1 MMGLLILRRGCSRR
15 VMSCS
20 HCFSEGFS
28 CNKKNTVYHMSSNRS
43 QCYFT
48 ARPVS
53 HSDGRARTTV
63 QGYSL
68 C

>member
-1 MMGLLILRRGCSRR
+1 MMLLLILRRGCSREVR
-15 VMSCS
+15 SCS
-20 HCFSEGFS
+20 HHFSEGFS

-53 HSDGRARTTV
+53 LSDGRARTTS